1 MFDSARSIL
10 GNYIDTGK
18 VSRFTFF
25 SIEMERGE
33 NPEDI
38 YYLCSIND
46 RHYVVFETD
55 YIMDTLADVAQEAA
69 DIFKTYDLAAA
80 HWIVKK
86 DSQLSVGE
94 PTVPLGADHAD
105 KLRESLVLERA
116 GTDFSYALR
125 YAVMEFTNMQQS
137 KKSRFSPTAYGGTT
151 IH

>member
-1 MFDSARSIL
+1 MFDSAQSIL
-10 GNYIDTGK
+10 SNYIDTSK

-33 NPEDI
+33 NLEDI

-46 RHYVVFETD
+46 RCYVVFETD

-86 DSQLSVGE
+86 DSQPSVGE
-94 PTVPLGADHAD
+94 STVPLGADHAD

-125 YAVMEFTNMQQS
+125 YVVIEFTDPRRS
-137 KKSRFSPTAYGGTT
+137 KQVRFSPTAYGGTIT
-151 IH
+151 Q